1 MKTEVQPDW
10 QRRRSDFNH
19 QWLKNRFL
27 SALDSAANLMQ
38 GRIRGI
44 SYLQEVLRVEL
55 AEWPERGRELDA
67 LLADFEVEMSPRKLF
82 ETPPLSD
89 WEPSFKEVI
98 SELMHELWLVRYP
111 VATWLEGVRK
121 AAAEVNECYA
131 LLEGIVPV
139 DREGNVN
146 LEFSVRFEAFRTA
159 CRALSK
165 AVEKFP
171 NRILVT

>member
-1 MKTEVQPDW
+1 MKTEAQPDW

-38 GRIRGI
+38 GRVRGV
-44 SYLQEVLRVEL
+44 SYLQEVLQVEL
-55 AEWPERGRELDA
+55 AEWPEYGRELDA
-67 LLADFEVEMSPRKLF
+67 LLADFEVEMSPQKLF

-89 WEPSFKEVI
+89 WKPSFKEVI
-98 SELMHELWLVRYP
+98 SELMHELWLVHYP

-165 AVEKFP
+165 VIEKLP
-171 NRILVT
+171 NRILII